1 MKTEHFF
8 KVVSSDSYK
17 GDINKRT
24 FTIEASRGSEAFRTL
39 IANLKAEDL
48 RQLAEAAFQVV
59 EYDHY
64 LKGGNTEIDPADV
77 SAFFPY

>member
-1 MKTEHFF
+1 MKTELFF
-8 KVVSSDSYK
+8 KVVSNDSYK

-24 FTIEASRGSEAFRTL
+24 FTVEASRGSEVFRTL

-59 EYDHY
+59 EYDHH
-64 LKGGNTEIDPADV
+64 LKGGNTEIDPSDV

>member
-24 FTIEASRGSEAFRTL
+24 FTIEASRGSESFRTL

-48 RQLAEAAFQVV
+48 LQLAEAAFQVV
-59 EYDHY
+59 EYDRH